1 MRLYNNVAT
10 FLQAEQSTML
20 KACALLDWVKRSECR
35 TFSQLLQLSD
45 QCNRVE
51 KSFMTSLPFHLNVI
65 SAAARGRLK
74 ETAHSLI
81 LHDLLHH
88 PIVLQSFLREVV
100 EIDGNT
106 FSVNDIEYPDKNR
119 IDLSLRS
126 NQKFL
131 IIENKVNSA
140 EEQFGQVYRY
150 YSIARETHDEEN
162 ILVLYLNPSNNEPP
176 SLYSRS
182 NNGNGHEEDFDTVG
196 RDKITV
202 KNYEHDILDWLY
214 KLSDEQAIV
223 FDAEP
228 FLKSAIIQYIDYLE
242 EYFQT
247 KDKYKQLHTMIEKE
261 LKDILG
267 IDDSQSREAQ
277 IELLS
282 DKKMGLERLMSE
294 INRVIVK
301 LNCEQAVDL
310 LEREANELNGKFA
323 GKVNFKM
330 FNLKHP
336 EMGFDVEHGHQ
347 RLQVTITYTD
357 KYWWRIYCPSGLED
371 DLKNH
376 IDRLVSA
383 TMGEVKHGGKGY
395 WDIYNNTSVE
405 NCILRLSQLAEIF
418 VKAPGFKVC
427 E

>member
-1 MRLYNNVAT
+1 MELYNNVT
-10 FLQAEQSTML
+10 SSLQSEQSAML

-45 QCNRVE
+45 YCKRIEN
-51 KSFMTSLPFHLNVI
+51 SFMSSLPFHLNVI

-88 PIVLQSFLREVV
+88 PMVLQSFLREVV
-100 EIDGNT
+100 EIEGNT

-119 IDLSLRS
+119 IDLSLHS

-140 EEQFGQVYRY
+140 EEQLGQVYRY

-162 ILVLYLNPSNNEPP
+162 ILILYLNPSNNEPP

-182 NNGNGHEEDFDTVG
+182 CNGNGGEGDYDTVG
-196 RDKITV
+196 IDKITV
-202 KNYEHDILDWLY
+202 RNYEHDILCWLY
-214 KLSDEQAIV
+214 KLSEDSTIQWDE
-223 FDAEP
+223 EL

-261 LKDILG
+261 LKEILV

-277 IELLS
+277 IELLC
-282 DKKMGLERLMSE
+282 DKKTGLERMMSE
-294 INRVIVK
+294 INRFLVK
-301 LNCEQAVDL
+301 LNCEHAVEL

-330 FNLKHP
+330 FNLKDP
-336 EMGFDVEHGHQ
+336 EMGFDVEHGNQ
-347 RLQVTITYTD
+347 RFHVTITYTD
-357 KYWWRIYCPSGLED
+357 KYWWRIYCSSGLED

-376 IDRLVSA
+376 IVRLISA
-383 TMGEVKHGGKGY
+383 NMGEVKHGSKGY
-395 WDIYNNTSVE
+395 WDIYNSTSEE
-405 NCILRLSQLAEIF
+405 NCTLRLSQFAEIF
-418 VKAPGFKVC
+418 VNAPNFKIC
-427 E
+427 

>member
-1 MRLYNNVAT
+1 MELYNNVAS
-10 FLQAEQSTML
+10 FLQSEQSAML

-45 QCNRVE
+45 HCKRIEN
-51 KSFMTSLPFHLNVI
+51 SFMSSLPLHLNVI

-88 PIVLQSFLREVV
+88 PMVLQSFLREVV

-140 EEQFGQVYRY
+140 EERLGQVYRY

-162 ILVLYLNPSNNEPP
+162 ILILYLNPSTNEPP

-182 NNGNGHEEDFDTVG
+182 KDGNGCEEDFATVG
-196 RDKITV
+196 IDKITIR
-202 KNYEHDILDWLY
+202 NYEHHILEWLY
-214 KLSDEQAIV
+214 KLSKEPAIICDE
-223 FDAEP
+223 EP

-247 KDKYKQLHTMIEKE
+247 KDKYKPLHFMIEKE
-261 LKDILG
+261 LKEILG
-267 IDDSQSREAQ
+267 IDDSQSRETQ
-277 IELLS
+277 IEILN
-282 DKKMGLERLMSE
+282 DKKKSLNRVMSE
-294 INRVIVK
+294 ITRYLAK
-301 LNCEQAVDL
+301 LNHEQAVEL
-310 LEREANELNGKFA
+310 LEKMATELNEKFY
-323 GKVNFKM
+323 GQVSFKM
-330 FNLKHP
+330 FNLEVP
-336 EMGFDVEHGHQ
+336 EMGFDFEHGHQ
-347 RLQVTITYTD
+347 LIHVTITFEGD
-357 KYWWRIYCPSGLED
+357 KYWWRVYSTPGLED
-371 DLKNH
+371 DLKN
-376 IDRLVSA
+376 RLEPKISSI
-383 TMGEVKHGGKGY
+383 MGTVKLGGKGV
-395 WDIYNNTSVE
+395 WDIYQETSAE
-405 NCILRLSQLAEIF
+405 NCSLHLSQLAELF
-418 VKAPGFKVC
+418 VKMPDFKVL
-427 E
+427 